1 MTGAPSRLMRLVAI
15 AREDSGEKRRELL
28 SELTEIFVAES
39 GRHSPTE
46 MQHFDAILSLVARR
60 ADIDLRRELA
70 QKIAEAPAAPAGLI
84 AHLALD
90 DIGVAEPIL
99 RRSPALT
106 EDVILSFIH
115 EASQAHLEA
124 LARRRGVTRAV
135 AEELARRGGRDVLL
149 ALASNR
155 EADLSPET
163 MAALVARARTA
174 FDLQA
179 PLAARYDLPAPLMTQ
194 MFFFVS
200 SPLKKEIL
208 KRTDLLDPSLVAAAI
223 KDNRKRLLA
232 EPEEPAPREIER
244 ARAFLGHCVA
254 QGGPSPAALAELLTA
269 ARAIEFL
276 YVFSWLAGVDAV
288 TGERILADPS
298 FETLAIAS
306 RAARIDEQQF
316 AAAVRTLAAS
326 PEQDAAAPRILE
338 LYERLPHEAAE
349 RIMRVW
355 RVRAAAAEPQGVRRS
370 AIAFLPERRRSIAS

>member
-39 GRHSPTE
+39 GRHSPAE
-46 MQHFDAILSLVARR
+46 LQHFDAILSLVARR
-60 ADIDLRRELA
+60 ADLDLRRELA

-99 RRSPALT
+99 LRSPALT

-124 LARRRGVTRAV
+124 
-135 AEELARRGGRDVLL
+135 LARRGGRDVLL

-244 ARAFLGHCVA
+244 ARAFLGHSVA